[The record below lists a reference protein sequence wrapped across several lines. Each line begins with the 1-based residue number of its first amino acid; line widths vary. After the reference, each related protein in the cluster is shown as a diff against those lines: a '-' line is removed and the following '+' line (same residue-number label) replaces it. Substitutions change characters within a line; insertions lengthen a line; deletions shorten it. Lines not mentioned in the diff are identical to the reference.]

1 MEFGS
6 IVPLLRMFDIP
17 ATRAFYNDYLGFGVD
32 FEHRF
37 EPELPLYMQVSRGGC
52 RLHLTQH
59 HGDCCPR
66 GAVRIDCDDVLGLHA
81 ELAGRTYNFLRPGIQ
96 TPPWGG
102 TELTLIDPSGNRLV
116 FVQRVEGNG

>member
-37 EPELPLYMQVSRGGC
+37 EPELPLYMQVWMPNGS
-52 RLHLTQH
+52 H
-59 HGDCCPR
+59 HMYRFDIANAKRNGLWDKLPALFDKPPIPAGWKRVVENMPLQQAALPAQPPR
-66 GAVRIDCDDVLGLHA
+66 
-81 ELAGRTYNFLRPGIQ
+81 
-96 TPPWGG
+96 
-102 TELTLIDPSGNRLV
+102 
-116 FVQRVEGNG
+116 